1 MLYLLSKQMN
11 RVTFFTTILQT
22 WALNVEGGWGS
33 SVGAGRPLIGG
44 SFIPPAACWSVRG
57 QETEPQI
64 IPSMSERMFE

>member
-11 RVTFFTTILQT
+11 RVTFFTTIFQT
-22 WALNVEGGWGS
+22 WVLNVAEAR
-33 SVGAGRPLIGG
+33 VLEQVVR
-44 SFIPPAACWSVRG
+44 WSEVVLFRG